1 MVCRSQTFFGVH
13 ELDKPV
19 ANWNG
24 DVVFSADEYW
34 EPAHDS
40 PSAPTGLSHLV
51 FAVAR
56 ATEANERLTT
66 VGSGWAFENLIQTDG
81 WLISLKKLDRRLEY
95 VMGSVSIGSTG
106 LTDEWRGRLLDPS
119 GRRLV
124 HVEAGIEVGALND
137 LLNAIDGEPLALP
150 VLGGANGQS
159 LAGVISTSTHGG
171 DWQQPPFPDLVR
183 ALHLVTEGGR
193 EVWIERASE
202 PITVDDRLLPLLP
215 CAETQIVRDDEVFN
229 AALVSFGRF
238 GVIYSVILEVRRAFN
253 VAEVVTIASR
263 DPALK
268 ALEDGARGARPLDP
282 LFTLLAAAPLAS
294 TLQVR
299 SEAVGDPYFCQLI
312 FNSQDTTMCWA
323 QRRWLTEN
331 AQPLNVPTDP
341 GVFFPITTLLGIS
354 LLNLTWAAGIDV
366 GGLMSGIMSGQFEQS
381 MVEGRRGPH
390 HLLTSGTRETS
401 HQSTYRGDSIEV
413 MFARDDKNFVPFLRG
428 VLLEAKNYKQ
438 AGYISVRLSLA
449 SRATMSMHNFDAS
462 HVFSVEVSTLKN
474 VPQGKDWMYFVH
486 DKALAHGGRP
496 HWGQY
501 NKLDQPWVE
510 SLYGKNLRRWHHAL
524 WTLTRA
530 SDRFSSDFTRKR
542 GLDPENLR
550 RVTSVFRT
558 AGGTLTH
565 LVGQDGEAWSP
576 ASVRDAI
583 AGIRNGSAMYAIDSG
598 AGLSFILAVDNP
610 KVGGV
615 YLRTEADNTASDNLA
630 TLPLALGP
638 VPATVDDSDFA
649 SLNCPRNVPVGQ
661 TETAIVTMANSGTSI
676 WERGQVSLVP
686 LAASG
691 IRFSP
696 VPLSQTT
703 TAFQKAVFPIPIP
716 AGPVGT
722 ESTLVCRLM
731 KDGRPFGSRTDMFTI
746 VFTDPNEP
754 TECVAIRDQIAAFE
768 AEIKTLTGDLDPN
781 GDPREQAKIRGRI
794 IELNRSLASARARGA
809 QLGCTLS

>member
-1 MVCRSQTFFGVH
+1 MVCKSQAFFGVR
-13 ELDKPV
+13 ELNKPF

-24 DVVFSADEYW
+24 DVVFSAEEYW

-40 PSAPTGLSHLV
+40 LSSPTGLGHLV
-51 FAVAR
+51 FAVA
-56 ATEANERLTT
+56 AAAAANKRLTT

-81 WLISLKKLDRRLEY
+81 WLISLKKLDRRLDY
-95 VMGSVSIGSTG
+95 VTGPVVSNG
-106 LTDEWRGRLLDPS
+106 LTDAWRAQLLDPT

-137 LLNAIDGEPLALP
+137 LLNATDGEPLALP

-183 ALHLVTEGGR
+183 AIHLVTEGGR

-202 PITVDDRLLPLLP
+202 PVTVDDRLRPLLP
-215 CAETQIVRDDEVFN
+215 CGETQIVRDDEVFN
-229 AALVSFGRF
+229 AALVAFGRF
-238 GVIYSVILEVRRAFN
+238 GVIYAVILEVRRAFN
-253 VAEVVTIASR
+253 VAEVVTIAGR

-268 ALEDGARGARPLDP
+268 ALEDGARAARPLDP
-282 LFTLLAAAPLAS
+282 LFTLLAAPPLAS
-294 TLQVR
+294 TLQVGG
-299 SEAVGDPYFCQLI
+299 EAVGDPYFCQLI

-323 QRRWLTEN
+323 QRRWLTDN
-331 AQPLNVPTDP
+331 AQPLNIPTDP
-341 GVFFPITTLLGIS
+341 GIFFPITTLAGMS

-366 GGLMSGIMSGQFEQS
+366 GGLMRSIMNEQFAGG
-381 MVEGRRGPH
+381 MVDGRRGPH
-390 HLLTSGTRETS
+390 HLLTSGTRESS
-401 HQSTYRGDSIEV
+401 HQNTYRGDSIEV
-413 MFARDDKNFVPFLRG
+413 MFAHDDKNFVPFLRG

-438 AGYISVRLSLA
+438 AGYISVRLSLV

-462 HVFSVEVSTLKN
+462 HAYSVEVSTLKS
-474 VPQGKDWMYFVH
+474 VPQGKDWMHFVH
-486 DKALAHGGRP
+486 YQALAHGGRP

-524 WTLTRA
+524 WALTRA
-530 SDRFSSDFTRKR
+530 SDRFSSDYTRKR

-558 AGGTLTH
+558 ASGTLTH
-565 LVGQDGEAWSP
+565 LVGQDGAPWSP

-583 AGIRNGSAMYAIDSG
+583 AGIRNGSAVYAIDSG
-598 AGLSFILAVDNP
+598 AGLSFIVAVENP

-630 TLPLALGP
+630 TLPLAPGP
-638 VPATVDDSDFA
+638 VPATTDDADVA

-661 TETAIVTMANSGTSI
+661 TETAFVTMANSGTSI
-676 WERGQVSLVP
+676 WERGQVLLVP

-696 VPLSQTT
+696 VALSQTT
-703 TAFQKAVFPIPIP
+703 TAFQKAVFPIPIAAGP
-716 AGPVGT
+716 AGT
-722 ESTLVCRLM
+722 KSTLSCRLM
-731 KDGRPFGSRTDMFTI
+731 KDGRPFGSATETFTV

-754 TECVAIRDQIAAFE
+754 TECVAIRDQIAALE
-768 AEIKTLTGDLDPN
+768 AEIEALTADLDPN
-781 GDPREQAKIRGRI
+781 GDPREQAQIRGRL
-794 IELNRSLASARARGA
+794 IELNRSLARVRARGV